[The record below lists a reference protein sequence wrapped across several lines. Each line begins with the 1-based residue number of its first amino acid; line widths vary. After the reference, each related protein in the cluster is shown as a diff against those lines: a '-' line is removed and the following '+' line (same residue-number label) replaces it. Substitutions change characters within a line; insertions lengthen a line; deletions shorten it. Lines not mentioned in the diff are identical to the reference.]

1 MLGLAVF
8 AATVLTAADPER
20 NRLIRSLGL
29 IGLIVVFG
37 AVFELTAVIA
47 GTDSW
52 SALGRA
58 SAWTSM
64 LDSSQGPA
72 IGLRLVGGAVAA
84 VALGWSAVRVPAVT
98 EARQL
103 ELAAVP
109 NWVPAGARSLTVH
122 DRADRPPSMP
132 VERAVSIL
140 LTGALALLLL
150 APTFDGH
157 TVTSG
162 RRTVTALTDMVHV
175 AAGGVWIGGL
185 AGLLVIM
192 VGRSRRA
199 VPLGGL
205 RLGLRFS
212 TVAALAL
219 ALAGVAGAALA
230 ATVLD
235 DVGQLVTTDWG
246 RVLMLKVA
254 LVAVAGAIGAY
265 NHFHV
270 LRSVPRTEHDKRE
283 VDLRLR
289 RTVLVEV
296 AVLGAAVA
304 ATAVLVAAS
313 TTS

>member
-1 MLGLAVF
+1 M
-8 AATVLTAADPER
+8 
-20 NRLIRSLGL
+20 
-29 IGLIVVFG
+29 
-37 AVFELTAVIA
+37 
-47 GTDSW
+47 
-52 SALGRA
+52 
-58 SAWTSM
+58 
-64 LDSSQGPA
+64 
-72 IGLRLVGGAVAA
+72 
-84 VALGWSAVRVPAVT
+84 
-98 EARQL
+98 
-103 ELAAVP
+103 P